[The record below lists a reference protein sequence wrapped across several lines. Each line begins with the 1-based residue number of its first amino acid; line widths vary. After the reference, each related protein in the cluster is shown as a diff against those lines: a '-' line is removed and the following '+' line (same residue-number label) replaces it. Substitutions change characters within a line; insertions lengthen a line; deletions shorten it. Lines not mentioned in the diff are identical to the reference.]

1 MDEHEFLQFLMESY
15 RGYSLESLTELL
27 EANNGDIALTV
38 EILSE
43 LDAEVEPPE
52 PPALDDEE
60 LFPTLGGDV
69 AKPPVPSANPE
80 PSPPEP
86 PRSFTL
92 SGECRT
98 CARGM
103 SNVRRARGW
112 RLGRKRGTS
121 LPTAC
126 GRRRRCLLGIR
137 AAA

>member
-1 MDEHEFLQFLMESY
+1 MK
-15 RGYSLESLTELL
+15 ELL

-80 PSPPEP
+80 PSPPEA
-86 PRSFTL
+86 PRSFTRA
-92 SGECRT
+92 G
-98 CARGM
+98 GM
-103 SNVRRARGW
+103 SNVREGAAFGGAAPGARVGASDENGNKFAD
-112 RLGRKRGTS
+112 RLR
-121 LPTAC
+121 TAATAVKA
-126 GRRRRCLLGIR
+126 RQAAMRVAR
-137 AAA
+137 AARAAVQVRRPR